1 MGSPVTNN
9 NIEETT
15 EYQEWER
22 WVAKTCGPTTT
33 EVEELILRVL
43 EEVLKLSDGEYQE
56 AFEEWAETRDGSIIV
71 RSLCSKASGSSNNA
85 NAISNSQDLDATN
98 RVYYGSLTPQIRAVK
113 VFSLATSIGG
123 IVAQPILLEQ
133 ASKVGGMPM
142 IVAVCGFA
150 GFFTF
155 VTPILLHLVT
165 KRYVTELYYDAA
177 KQQYTAT
184 TITFFLRR
192 EKTHF
197 KIEDVSVPEVGGLFT
212 TFLVKNKAMF
222 VDPQLFPDPDH
233 YIKIMGYDKPI
244 DFKFEEARQS
254 ANSENKAKTDR

>member
-1 MGSPVTNN
+1 MHSL
-9 NIEETT
+9 
-15 EYQEWER
+15 R
-22 WVAKTCGPTTT
+22 
-33 EVEELILRVL
+33 LILPRAV
-43 EEVLKLSDGEYQE
+43 G
-56 AFEEWAETRDGSIIV
+56 IV
-71 RSLCSKASGSSNNA
+71 RVTPNASTVRTPLHLISAERFSCGFHKRLDAATSVRKLCSKATRAAGVPDSAKSTAEENQA
-85 NAISNSQDLDATN
+85 DRI
-98 RVYYGSLTPQIRAVK
+98 YYGSLTPQIRAVK

-165 KRYVTELYYDAA
+165 KRYITELHYDPGS
-177 KQQYTAT
+177 QQYTAT
-184 TITFFLRR
+184 TITFFLQR
-192 EKTHF
+192 EKTQF
-197 KIEDVSVPEVGGLFT
+197 KVEDVTVPEVGGLFT
-212 TFLVKNKAMF
+212 TFLVKNKALF
-222 VDPQLFPDPDH
+222 VDPQLFADPTH

-254 ANSENKAKTDR
+254 SAGEDKAKKDR

>member
-1 MGSPVTNN
+1 MHSLRLALPRFGRVVSYFTVTRAPLPVLLK
-9 NIEETT
+9 
-15 EYQEWER
+15 QHS
-22 WVAKTCGPTTT
+22 CCFQ
-33 EVEELILRVL
+33 LRQD
-43 EEVLKLSDGEYQE
+43 S
-56 AFEEWAETRDGSIIV
+56 ASSI
-71 RSLCSKASGSSNNA
+71 RMLCSKTSPSIRTPDTGKRPQEEN
-85 NAISNSQDLDATN
+85 LDN

-123 IVAQPILLEQ
+123 IIAQPILLEQ

-165 KRYVTELYYDAA
+165 KRYITDLHYDSA

-184 TITFFLRR
+184 TITFFLQR
-192 EKTHF
+192 EKTTF
-197 KIEDVSVPEVGGLFT
+197 KIEDVTVPEVGGLFT
-212 TFLVKNKAMF
+212 TFLVKNKAFF
-222 VDPQLFPDPDH
+222 VDPQLFPDPTH
-233 YIKIMGYDKPI
+233 YIKIMGFDKPI

-254 ANSENKAKTDR
+254 SSSEGKMKHDR

>member
-1 MGSPVTNN
+1 MHSIRLALPRCAAVTQLFKTAGSTVLPISKHCFYGLSPV
-9 NIEETT
+9 
-15 EYQEWER
+15 QKSS
-22 WVAKTCGPTTT
+22 V
-33 EVEELILRVL
+33 
-43 EEVLKLSDGEYQE
+43 S
-56 AFEEWAETRDGSIIV
+56 IV
-71 RSLCSKASGSSNNA
+71 RSLCSKPTLEA
-85 NAISNSQDLDATN
+85 NVADSAKQSKQDEEAATK
-98 RVYYGSLTPQIRAVK
+98 VYYGTLTPQIRAVK

-133 ASKVGGMPM
+133 ASKIGGMPM

-165 KRYVTELYYDAA
+165 KRYVTELNYDPA
-177 KQQYTAT
+177 KQQYTAV

-197 KIEDVSVPEVGGLFT
+197 KIEDVTVPEVGGLFT

-222 VDPQLFPDPDH
+222 VDPQLFPDPTH

-244 DFKFEEARQS
+244 DFKFEEARQT
-254 ANSENKAKTDR
+254 AGSEDPSKKDR

>member
-1 MGSPVTNN
+1 M
-9 NIEETT
+9 
-15 EYQEWER
+15 R
-22 WVAKTCGPTTT
+22 M
-33 EVEELILRVL
+33 
-43 EEVLKLSDGEYQE
+43 
-56 AFEEWAETRDGSIIV
+56 
-71 RSLCSKASGSSNNA
+71 LCSKTAPPTSA
-85 NAISNSQDLDATN
+85 PNSTKHSKEDNLTD

-165 KRYVTELYYDAA
+165 KRYVTDLHYDPS

-184 TITFFLRR
+184 TITFFLQR
-192 EKTHF
+192 EK
-197 KIEDVSVPEVGGLFT
+197 I
-212 TFLVKNKAMF
+212 
-222 VDPQLFPDPDH
+222 
-233 YIKIMGYDKPI
+233 
-244 DFKFEEARQS
+244 
-254 ANSENKAKTDR
+254 

>member
-1 MGSPVTNN
+1 MYSLRLAVSQFARSMPKYTMGRAVFHVIVKQRVKLLQPRQDSVLSIRALSSKTSQTTPDSANKLN
-9 NIEETT
+9 ENI
-15 EYQEWER
+15 
-22 WVAKTCGPTTT
+22 
-33 EVEELILRVL
+33 
-43 EEVLKLSDGEYQE
+43 
-56 AFEEWAETRDGSIIV
+56 
-71 RSLCSKASGSSNNA
+71 
-85 NAISNSQDLDATN
+85 DLGN
-98 RVYYGSLTPQIRAVK
+98 KVYYGSLTPQIRAVK

-123 IVAQPILLEQ
+123 IIAQPILLEQ

-155 VTPILLHLVT
+155 VTPVLLHLVT
-165 KRYVTELYYDAA
+165 KRYVTELHYDAS

-184 TITFFLRR
+184 TITFFLQR

-197 KIEDVSVPEVGGLFT
+197 KVEDVTVPEVGGLFT

-222 VDPQLFPDPDH
+222 VDPQLFPDPTH

-254 ANSENKAKTDR
+254 SGADDQTKKAR

>member
-1 MGSPVTNN
+1 MYSLRLAVPRFARPMPKYTVGRAAFHVIVKQRSSLNQPPAVLAPT
-9 NIEETT
+9 IRALSTKTT
-15 EYQEWER
+15 QSAGAPDPAAQQSED
-22 WVAKTCGPTTT
+22 A
-33 EVEELILRVL
+33 VL
-43 EEVLKLSDGEYQE
+43 
-56 AFEEWAETRDGSIIV
+56 A
-71 RSLCSKASGSSNNA
+71 
-85 NAISNSQDLDATN
+85 N
-98 RVYYGSLTPQIRAVK
+98 RVYYGSLSPQIRAVK

-165 KRYVTELYYDAA
+165 KRYVTELHYDAA

-184 TITFFLRR
+184 TITFFLQR

-197 KIEDVSVPEVGGLFT
+197 KIEDVTVPEVGGLFT

-222 VDPQLFPDPDH
+222 VDPQLFPDPTH

-254 ANSENKAKTDR
+254 SGTNDKTKQER

>member
-1 MGSPVTNN
+1 MHSLRLTLPRIVRAMPSSSAFRAPLGV
-9 NIEETT
+9 
-15 EYQEWER
+15 
-22 WVAKTCGPTTT
+22 
-33 EVEELILRVL
+33 ILRQNSCL
-43 EEVLKLSDGEYQE
+43 LQQRQDS
-56 AFEEWAETRDGSIIV
+56 ATSMRM
-71 RSLCSKASGSSNNA
+71 LCSKTAPPTSAQESAKHTKDDNLG
-85 NAISNSQDLDATN
+85 D

-165 KRYVTELYYDAA
+165 KRYITDLHYDPS

-184 TITFFLRR
+184 TITFFLQR
-192 EKTHF
+192 EKTAF
-197 KIEDVSVPEVGGLFT
+197 KIEDVTVPEVGGLFT
-212 TFLVKNKAMF
+212 TFLVKNKAFF
-222 VDPQLFPDPDH
+222 VDPQLFPDPTH

-244 DFKFEEARQS
+244 DFKFEEARQTS
-254 ANSENKAKTDR
+254 NSEEKEKQHR

>member
-1 MGSPVTNN
+1 MHSIRIVLP
-9 NIEETT
+9 
-15 EYQEWER
+15 R
-22 WVAKTCGPTTT
+22 CLAVAQSSNMIRSTVHPISKHRLCNMFPGPTRTA
-33 EVEELILRVL
+33 
-43 EEVLKLSDGEYQE
+43 S
-56 AFEEWAETRDGSIIV
+56 IV
-71 RSLCSKASGSSNNA
+71 RTLCSKPPVAGSASDYVQQNKKEPDEASK
-85 NAISNSQDLDATN
+85 
-98 RVYYGSLTPQIRAVK
+98 VYYGTLTPQIRAVK

-133 ASKVGGMPM
+133 ASKIGGMPM

-165 KRYVTELYYDAA
+165 KRYVTELHYDPV

-184 TITFFLRR
+184 TITFFLQR
-192 EKTHF
+192 EKTNF
-197 KIEDVSVPEVGGLFT
+197 KIEDVTVPEVGGLFT

-222 VDPQLFPDPDH
+222 VDPQLFPDPTH

-244 DFKFEEARQS
+244 DFKFEEARQTGS
-254 ANSENKAKTDR
+254 SENPSKKDR